1 MGKGRDYYFSWTFT
15 LYANNYGAI
24 NNKYFFPFKKGPYNS
39 WASYLAGMGRA
50 QKPNIREDKFAMLA
64 DLSEVGGRA

>member
-1 MGKGRDYYFSWTFT
+1 M
-15 LYANNYGAI
+15 LYTSAYTTTGTNVATIMNEAI

>member
-24 NNKYFFPFKKGPYNS
+24 NNKYLFTHVTQ
-39 WASYLAGMGRA
+39 R
-50 QKPNIREDKFAMLA
+50 QKL
-64 DLSEVGGRA
+64 

>member
-1 MGKGRDYYFSWTFT
+1 MIKDLEQVDSELTE
-15 LYANNYGAI
+15 AI